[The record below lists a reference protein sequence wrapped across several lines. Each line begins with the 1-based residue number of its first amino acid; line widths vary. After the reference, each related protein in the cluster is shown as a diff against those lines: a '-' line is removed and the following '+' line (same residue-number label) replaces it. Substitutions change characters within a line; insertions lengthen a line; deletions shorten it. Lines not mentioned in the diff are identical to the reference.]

1 MAGPLVMTIKKRVL
15 LVNPL
20 PSLSLYSWPEVGD
33 VTGHPAYIMNIAPPT
48 LAALAPP
55 EVEITIV
62 DEAVE
67 PVSFDGDWDLVGVTG
82 YLTQMRRMCEIADE
96 FRRRG
101 RLVAIGG
108 PYASLSPHVVRP
120 HADILF
126 IGEAEVT
133 WPQFLGD
140 FLSGH
145 WQAEYRSSELVDLQ
159 TSPVPRIRKLRPNA
173 YELGVV
179 QTSRGCPFECEFC
192 DVIVYLGRKQRHK
205 QPSRVLDELE
215 QLYAA
220 GYRSI
225 FLSDDN
231 FTANRQRAAATMLAV
246 RDWNRAQP
254 EPVALYTQLSID
266 VTRDRDLPLL
276 DLCAEAGLKQAFVG
290 IETPNADALREV
302 KKRQNLRTDLVADVH
317 RIQSRGIMVQAGMI
331 TGFDSDTLE
340 TFGHQF
346 QFLQEAGIP
355 MVLLAM
361 LNALDGTPL
370 QRRLAIENRLKP
382 LLLAD
387 AALDT
392 NVIPRQMTS
401 RQLLKGTVWLLNKL
415 YAPRNFLE
423 RLDVFASQLPSTQ
436 PSARV
441 DAAFWE
447 RVARSYAALGSELRD
462 VPIEAARLFRGRD
475 THGLRTALVFYRS
488 AVGVLRRWG
497 VWDPRQGELPEPDF
511 GAMNVAVR

>member
-1 MAGPLVMTIKKRVL
+1 MNTKKRIL
-15 LVNPL
+15 LINPL

-48 LAALAPP
+48 LAAMAPP

-67 PVSFDGDWDLVGVTG
+67 PVSFEGDWDLVGVTG

-126 IGEAEVT
+126 IGEAEAT
-133 WPQFLGD
+133 WPAFLND

-145 WQAEYRSSELVDLQ
+145 WQTEYRSTELVDLQ
-159 TSPVPRIRKLRPNA
+159 TSPVPMLGKLRPSA

-205 QPSRVLDELE
+205 QPARVIDELE

-231 FTANRQRAAATMLAV
+231 FTANRQRAAETMLAV
-246 RDWNRAQP
+246 RDWNEAQP
-254 EPVALYTQLSID
+254 EPVAFYTQLSID
-266 VTRDRDLPLL
+266 VTSDRDLPLL

-302 KKRQNLRTDLVADVH
+302 KKRQNLRSDLVADVH

-346 QFLQEAGIP
+346 HFLQEAGIP

-370 QRRLAIENRLKP
+370 QRRLANENRLKP

-415 YAPRNFLE
+415 YAPRNFLQ
-423 RLDVFASQLPSTQ
+423 RLDVFASQLPSVG
-436 PSARV
+436 PSTGV

-447 RVARSYAALGSELRD
+447 RVAKSYAALGSDMRD
-462 VPIEAARLFRGRD
+462 VPLEAARLFRGRD

-497 VWDPRQGELPEPDF
+497 VWDPRQGELAEPEF